1 MIFDTLKS
9 LRENDNKQLF
19 LAKKEQ
25 NSCLFLFSKLENSI
39 KKAGV
44 ELSADYAA
52 VWIFQLWGPCF
63 ISSNI
68 SF

>member
-1 MIFDTLKS
+1 MIFDSLKS

-39 KKAGV
+39 
-44 ELSADYAA
+44 
-52 VWIFQLWGPCF
+52 
-63 ISSNI
+63 
-68 SF
+68 